1 MSTSSTPLR
10 ARRIVRPFDG
20 IVAFGSY
27 DGRRHHRG
35 SYEFRLLDQL
45 AAQVPL
51 LYVDDFGI
59 RAPTDGG
66 ATSLATCIARCLAA
80 PFRRASKVKAN
91 LAVLH
96 ARSSPA
102 IPGGTAARIVAARI
116 RRAMRELRIR
126 RPLVWVANPLA
137 RTCIDALE
145 PAGVVFLRTDL
156 WEEFGH
162 ADFSA
167 VTDAIAWLR
176 HRADIVVYRSREL
189 MVVEGG
195 PTTASS
201 AYWIEPG
208 VDLPRLSAA
217 GDSPVEPAGLRDVP
231 RPRVGFAGDVEP
243 HSFDVGL
250 FTGVARRLPGFTFVI
265 AGTCR
270 VPADRLAAPN
280 VRLVGPL
287 RPDDVAKWLA
297 ACDAVFLPQKRGT
310 WLRACHPV
318 LLKEALAVGRPVVS
332 TEFPELS
339 AYRGLVR
346 AGGDEA
352 TLAAL
357 VRDAC
362 FEPHDPRPGRAAVDG
377 QGWEVRARQVLH
389 ALDVR
394 GLVLAGSSTN

>member
-1 MSTSSTPLR
+1 MSTSSTSPR

-45 AAQVPL
+45 AARVPV

-59 RAPTDGG
+59 RAPMDDGN
-66 ATSLATCIARCLAA
+66 TSLATRIARCLAA
-80 PFRRASKVKAN
+80 PFRRASKVSAN
-91 LAVLH
+91 FAVLH

-102 IPGGTAARIVAARI
+102 IPGSAATRLVAARV
-116 RRAMRELRIR
+116 RRAMRELRITK
-126 RPLVWVANPLA
+126 PLVWVANPLA
-137 RTCIDALE
+137 RPCVDALE

-162 ADFSA
+162 ADHRA

-176 HRADIVVYRSREL
+176 HRADVVVYRSREL
-189 MVVEGG
+189 MVAEGG
-195 PTTASS
+195 PRTSSS

-208 VDLPRLSAA
+208 VDLPRLSTA
-217 GDSPVEPAGLRDVP
+217 GDSPIEPAGLRELP
-231 RPRVGFAGDVEP
+231 RPRVVFAGDVEP
-243 HSFDVGL
+243 HSFDVDL
-250 FTGVARRLPGFTFVI
+250 FTGVARRLPGITFVI

-270 VPADRLAAPN
+270 EPVDRLAAPN
-280 VRLVGPL
+280 VRLAGPQ

-297 ACDAVFLPQKRGT
+297 ACDAVILPQKRGS

-332 TEFPELS
+332 TGFPELS

-346 AGGDEA
+346 TGGDEA
-352 TLAAL
+352 TLADL

-362 FEPHDPRPGRAAVDG
+362 FEPHDPRPGRAAMDG
-377 QGWEVRARQVLH
+377 QGWDVRARQVLH

-394 GLVLAGSSTN
+394 GLVVAGSSPN